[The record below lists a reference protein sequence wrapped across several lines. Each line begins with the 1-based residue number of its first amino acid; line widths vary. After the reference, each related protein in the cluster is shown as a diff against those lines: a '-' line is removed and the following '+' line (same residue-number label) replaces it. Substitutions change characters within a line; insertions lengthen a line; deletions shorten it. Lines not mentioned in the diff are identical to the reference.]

1 MPQRRKVLAV
11 SENERMS
18 TADSERSKRLVSP
31 EADDRFNTGRA
42 AELLVGAR
50 LVELG
55 FNIFF
60 PFSDR
65 SPVDL
70 ISLWDEH
77 TYRIQVK
84 ARWQHRECA
93 GQDIGV
99 ATVNKSN
106 ADVVVAYI
114 HKAKSFYVIP
124 TKELGSSTHLIFYPF
139 GRSQKPPKKYWDE
152 WRDRWDILKKAHNRT

>member
-1 MPQRRKVLAV
+1 M
-11 SENERMS
+11 SESERIS
-18 TADSERSKRLVSP
+18 TEGSERSKRLVSP

-55 FNIFF
+55 FNIFI

-70 ISLWDEH
+70 ISLWDDQ

-84 ARWQHRECA
+84 ARWQPRECA
-93 GQDIGV
+93 GQDVGISGV
-99 ATVNKSN
+99 DATT
-106 ADVVVAYI
+106 ADAVVIYL
-114 HKAKSFYVIP
+114 HKTKSFYVIP
-124 TKELGSSTHLIFYPF
+124 TSKLKKATHLIFYPS
-139 GRSQKPPKKYWDE
+139 GRSQKPPKRYWDE
-152 WRDRWDILKKAHNRT
+152 WRDRWDLLKKAPPRT